1 MVHGGLHVLEHFGRG
16 RKFDLIF
23 IENVGNLVCP
33 ATFDLGEHRRVILLS
48 VPEGSDKPAKYP
60 ATFRSADLVLIT
72 KTDLL
77 PHFDFNLDEA
87 RREALTL
94 KPDLAILSLSATTG
108 EGFTA
113 WLDYLHGLL
122 PR

>member
-1 MVHGGLHVLEHFGRG
+1 MTQITNLNRF
-16 RKFDLIF
+16 RKQK
-23 IENVGNLVCP
+23 
-33 ATFDLGEHRRVILLS
+33 AR
-48 VPEGSDKPAKYP
+48 
-60 ATFRSADLVLIT
+60 
-72 KTDLL
+72 
-77 PHFDFNLDEA
+77 DEA